1 MSVVVACSGF
11 PVPVSR
17 YWGEFSGVEIQDTER
32 AMPGAGTRRRW
43 IREAPDGFV
52 FTVLAPA
59 DVAASGFRR
68 TKENKAHLEA
78 IGELA
83 RDLGAR
89 AVVLQAPEDV
99 SPSKTAL
106 RSFRKFLPDGFPTA
120 VFDVP
125 AWDPADVAEAVGD
138 VDAVAASA
146 PLSHPTPPNDAGLLY
161 ARLPGPAGYRSR
173 YDETALDDVA
183 AHLREIA
190 DREVFCVLRNI
201 DRHPNGLYLQ
211 ERLASG

>member
-17 YWGEFSGVEIQDTER
+17 YWGEFGGVEIQDTER
-32 AMPGAGTRRRW
+32 AQPGAGTVRRW

-59 DVAASGFRR
+59 EIGASGFRR

-78 IGELA
+78 IGA
-83 RDLGAR
+83 FAQQLGAR
-89 AVVLQAPEDV
+89 AVVLQAPDET
-99 SPSKTAL
+99 SPAKTAL
-106 RSFRKFLPDGFPTA
+106 RSFRKFLPEGFPTA

-125 AWDPADVAEAVGD
+125 AWDATELAAAVAD
-138 VDAVAASA
+138 VDAVAAYDPLARPEPPA
-146 PLSHPTPPNDAGLLY
+146 PNGLVY

-173 YDETALDDVA
+173 YDEAALDQLA
-183 AHLREIA
+183 EHLTAHA

-201 DRHPNGLYLQ
+201 DRHPNGIYLQ
-211 ERLASG
+211 GRLG